1 MSNKPMTDYLEDKY
15 GRDHSLTETL
25 NSVNSILNRL
35 SVVEAEVA
43 QIRRQC
49 NSVGSHLT
57 QSATQQYLS
66 AAAEWCDCSS
76 CNAPCASPSP
86 HESRPA
92 SLPSPAERA

>member
-15 GRDHSLTETL
+15 GRERSLTETL

-49 NSVGSHLT
+49 NSVGWHLT
-57 QSATQQYLS
+57 QSPQSLS